1 MKGSKNPWDLIKRA
15 ALPAVGLLVI
25 ANFVGYAVVGDNG
38 VLSWGDYRRQ
48 KVERGAQLAQL
59 QAEKARLAHRSELL
73 DPRRVDP
80 DLADELVR
88 GELGLVRPDEVI
100 IPLTDESADAPATA
114 RLSSP
119 APVRQAP

>member
-1 MKGSKNPWDLIKRA
+1 MTGPRNTFALIRRV

-25 ANFVGYAVVGDNG
+25 ANFVGYALLGDNG

-48 KVERGAQLAQL
+48 KAEKAVELAQL
-59 QAEKARLAHRSELL
+59 EAEKARLAHRAQLL

-88 GELGLVRPDEVI
+88 RELGVVRPDEVI
-100 IPLTDESADAPATA
+100 IPLADEEPQAQPASA
-114 RLSSP
+114 R
-119 APVRQAP
+119 RR